1 MANYSALKALINRDI
16 TTNGQGAI
24 TGAILNQLLKNI
36 VDSLGAGYQYAGIAT
51 PSTNPG
57 NPDQRVFYFAT
68 TAGTYTN
75 FGSLTLPSGL
85 NILIFDTTW
94 SFQNLFQI
102 DSAAAE
108 NSDHLITS
116 GAVYNAIVNANFLG
130 RVNQSYFVGAGN
142 SYSYQNL
149 YGLVPGHTYR
159 FYFTDWNV
167 TGVASDQY
175 KWEIR
180 EKKKSES
187 SSTSLYGIIGSDA
200 IVPTQI
206 DIVISNDNE
215 RISVGGRAVDGQLI
229 NFSYV
234 DITPILD
241 LGYIYNSI
249 SDAIWALRK
258 RTSNGDFN
266 DDPSGTRLRVLFQVD
281 AGSKFKI
288 STTDSSGVY
297 VALYPN
303 PFLGLWGSPSD
314 AIEDYTGAYVPS
326 IEGVVSQT
334 AWLSVS
340 MTNGS
345 TAISDARKQQ
355 MIDSLSLLI
364 YTGIEGNV
372 IELQEGECSNIT
384 YLNKDMD
391 DAIIACGGTNS
402 YKSGSWASPVAYK
415 KNLSLLLCSDI
426 HGTFDSITRAVNY
439 ANSKK
444 ESIDYIACLGDIV
457 LRSPADSV
465 QGFTDSFAKSQLP
478 FLFVVGN
485 HDTADTD
492 LAAITEA
499 QARTKYFQ
507 QIVSKGWIS
516 NFKDSSSCSWYKDD
530 ATHKVRIISVF
541 EYGNSQ
547 QVSTGAPGTYCRRWI
562 PTATLQWFADT
573 LYSTPSDYS
582 VVVLLH
588 QVPFF
593 PATYVEGKFTIS
605 SALRNQLQQFF
616 LNTVDGNP
624 FGDVVDA
631 FINGTNISRTYQS
644 IASYSLGKTATVSK
658 NFSARGTG
666 KFICFCVGHFHGS
679 YIFKDA
685 TYPNQITVAV
695 PSDSRSVYQQ
705 QYGDTNYVPNRRNED
720 QFYVIGFDTAKKLI
734 NIAKIGGQV
743 TNDMVKRDIISIS
756 YQ

>member
-1 MANYSALKALINRDI
+1 MPNYSALKALINQDI
-16 TTNGQGAI
+16 TTNGQGDI

-36 VDSLGAGYQYAGIAT
+36 VDSLGAGYQFAGIAT

-57 NPDQRVFYFAT
+57 NPDQRVFYLAT
-68 TAGTYTN
+68 AAGTYTY
-75 FGSLTLPSGL
+75 FGGLSLPNGV
-85 NILIFDTTW
+85 NILKFDSTW
-94 SFQNLFQI
+94 VFQNLFQI
-102 DSAAAE
+102 DSAATE

-116 GAVYNAIVNANFLG
+116 GAVFNAIVNANFLG
-130 RVNQSYFVGAGN
+130 RVNQSYFVGAGTT
-142 SYSYQNL
+142 YSYQKL
-149 YGLVPGHTYR
+149 YGLIPGHTYR
-159 FYFTDWNV
+159 FYFTDWDA
-167 TGVASDQY
+167 TGIVSDNY

-180 EKKKSES
+180 EKVAGASES
-187 SSTSLYGIIGSDA
+187 SFIYGTLGYDT
-200 IVPTQI
+200 IVPSHI
-206 DIVISNDNE
+206 DFTPSANVE
-215 RISVGGRAVDGQLI
+215 WVSVGGRAVDGQLI

-234 DITPILD
+234 DITALLE

-249 SDAIWALRK
+249 DDAVWALRK
-258 RTSNGDFN
+258 QTSNMIFN
-266 DDPSGTRLRVLFQVD
+266 DDPQGTRLRILFFIKQGSRLHLSTSDNSGIYVSLFQ
-281 AGSKFKI
+281 APG
-288 STTDSSGVY
+288 T
-297 VALYPN
+297 AL
-303 PFLGLWGSPSD
+303 WASPSD
-314 AIEDYTGAYVPS
+314 AIENYTNSYISSVDAVA
-326 IEGVVSQT
+326 SQDG
-334 AWLSVS
+334 WLGIS

-345 TAISDARKQQ
+345 TAISDSRKAEMLQSLSILIYDGFLGD
-355 MIDSLSLLI
+355 MLDSLMGLNSDVAQFNADMNGALVSV
-364 YTGIEGNV
+364 GGAN
-372 IELQEGECSNIT
+372 T
-384 YLNKDMD
+384 YKQ
-391 DAIIACGGTNS
+391 GGYS
-402 YKSGSWASPVAYK
+402 SPIAYK

-426 HGTFDSITRAVNY
+426 HGTFESIKRAVDY
-439 ANSKK
+439 ANLKTSD
-444 ESIDYIACLGDIV
+444 IDYVACLGDIV
-457 LRSPADSV
+457 LRSPADSI
-465 QGFTDSFAKSQLP
+465 QGFTDAFAKSQLP

-507 QIVSKGWIS
+507 QIQSKGWIS

-573 LYSTPSDYS
+573 LYSTQSDYS

-605 SALRNQLQQFF
+605 STLRISLQQFF

-624 FGDVVDA
+624 FGDIVDA
-631 FINGTNISRTYQS
+631 FINGTNISKTYQS

-658 NFSARGTG
+658 NFSSRGTG

-705 QYGDTNYVPNRRNED
+705 QYGDTNYVPNQRNED
-720 QFYVIGFDTAKKLI
+720 QFYVIGFDTINHLI

-743 TNDMVKRDIISIS
+743 TNDMIRRDIISIP